1 MSYPLSFH
9 LFQKA
14 EMKGILR
21 PWNREVFGDLFQN
34 IRRAEDEV
42 LKSQVGLELSW
53 TSDKKTALDLA
64 NQNLDKAFLQE
75 SIFAEILVL
84 SG

>member
-1 MSYPLSFH
+1 MSYPLEFH

-34 IRRAEDEV
+34 FRRAEDEV
-42 LKSQVGLELSW
+42 LQSQVGLELSW